1 MVTVIDDLVHPVQS
15 DFVKGRQILDGLLV
29 VNEVIKWYM
38 KKKKKCMLFKVD
50 FDKAYESVT
59 YYLIQI
65 MGYMDCNSQWVKWIR
80 ACLIS
85 ARASG
90 LHVAIEDAVAQGSF
104 KDLRVGDGD
113 VHILHLFYIDDVMF
127 MGEWDDTNIT
137 NLIIILDCFYLVSG
151 LHINLHKSKLYGVGT
166 ALEDVEQCSGAIG
179 CSDASLPFTYLGLPI
194 GSNMNRRDNWDELI
208 LKVQKKLM
216 NWKIMLLSIRGR
228 LTLLKPV
235 LGSLDIYFMSLFK
248 CLRS

>member
-1 MVTVIDDLVHPVQS
+1 
-15 DFVKGRQILDGLLV
+15 
-29 VNEVIKWYM
+29 
-38 KKKKKCMLFKVD
+38 MLSKVD

-59 YYLIQI
+59 YYLIQM
-65 MGYMDCNSQWVKWIR
+65 MGYMDCNSQWVKWIQ

-85 ARASG
+85 ARASVLVNEG
-90 LHVAIEDAVAQGSF
+90 LHVVIEDLVAQGSF

-127 MGEWDDTNIT
+127 TGKWDDTNIT

-151 LHINLHKSKLYGVGT
+151 LRINLLKSKLYRVGT
-166 ALEDVEQCSGAIG
+166 ALENVEQCSGAIG
-179 CSDASLPFTYLGLPI
+179 CSAASLPFTYLGLPI

-216 NWKIMLLSIRGR
+216 NWKIKLLSIGGR